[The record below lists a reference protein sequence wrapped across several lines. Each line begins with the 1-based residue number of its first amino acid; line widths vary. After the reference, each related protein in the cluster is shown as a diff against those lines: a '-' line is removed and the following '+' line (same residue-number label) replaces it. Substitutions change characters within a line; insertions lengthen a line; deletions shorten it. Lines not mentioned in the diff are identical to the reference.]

1 MNTQYQWKIAQLE
14 RQVIDGF
21 VFSIQYSVL
30 ATDETDSAVHYGY
43 VTLNRHSD
51 ELIPYESLT
60 EDLCLYWVKTQLGDP
75 EVTKIEA
82 DLQQKLEYQKT
93 PAVKAEVPWTT
104 LTLHDES

>member
-1 MNTQYQWKIAQLE
+1 MNTHYQWKITQLE
-14 RQVIDGF
+14 RQVVDGF

-60 EDLCLYWVKTQLGDP
+60 EELCLKWIKERLGAS
-75 EVTKIEA
+75 EVLKIES
-82 DLQQKLEYQKT
+82 DLQQKLEDQKT
-93 PAVKAEVPWTT
+93 PAVKAGIPWAAE
-104 LTLHDES
+104 LNE